1 MKSLLSA
8 QNLTK
13 RFGGLAAV
21 NDVSLDLLRNHIH
34 AVIGPNG
41 AGKSTLTNLL
51 SGDLPPTSGTVQ
63 LGGQDVTG
71 WNPEKI
77 SRQGLGRSYQ
87 KTNIFLPFTVW
98 ENVRLAAQSRQP
110 HAARWLSRATDFA
123 ALNARATR
131 AIELSGLENRKT
143 AIAGTISHG
152 EQRQLEIAMTLATEP
167 QVLLLDEP
175 LAGMGVAEAE
185 RMVALLL
192 DAQERPRHPA
202 GRTRHG
208 RGLHA
213 GRPADRDGQRQGD
226 RQRHTRRHPRRRRR
240 AGRLSGRGTL
250 MAELLIDAKGIHT
263 YYGASHIL
271 RGIDFSVARGETIGL
286 MGRNG
291 MGKSTLL
298 KSIMGLVRPRSGSV
312 AITGQDMLGRAPY
325 EISRLGIAY
334 VPEGRGI
341 FGNLSVVENLKMAA
355 RAGTRG
361 QRDWTYE
368 RVLETFPR
376 LQERLGHGGQQ
387 LSGGEQQMLTIG
399 RALMTNPD
407 VLILDEATEGLA
419 PLIAREIWRICGVIR
434 ETGISSVIVDKN
446 WKHVTQITD
455 RNIILVKGEVV
466 FEGSSAELHAR
477 PELLTQYLGV

>member
-1 MKSLLSA
+1 
-8 QNLTK
+8 
-13 RFGGLAAV
+13 
-21 NDVSLDLLRNHIH
+21 
-34 AVIGPNG
+34 
-41 AGKSTLTNLL
+41 
-51 SGDLPPTSGTVQ
+51 
-63 LGGQDVTG
+63 
-71 WNPEKI
+71 
-77 SRQGLGRSYQ
+77 
-87 KTNIFLPFTVW
+87 
-98 ENVRLAAQSRQP
+98 
-110 HAARWLSRATDFA
+110 
-123 ALNARATR
+123 
-131 AIELSGLENRKT
+131 
-143 AIAGTISHG
+143 
-152 EQRQLEIAMTLATEP
+152 
-167 QVLLLDEP
+167 
-175 LAGMGVAEAE
+175 
-185 RMVALLL
+185 
-192 DAQERPRHPA
+192 
-202 GRTRHG
+202 
-208 RGLHA
+208 
-213 GRPADRDGQRQGD
+213 
-226 RQRHTRRHPRRRRR
+226 
-240 AGRLSGRGTL
+240 
-250 MAELLIDAKGIHT
+250 MAELLIDAKSIHT

-271 RGIDFSVARGETIGL
+271 RGVSFSVARGETIGL

-298 KSIMGLVRPRSGSV
+298 KSIMGLVKPRSGTV
-312 AITGQDMLGRAPY
+312 DIVGKPMAGRAPY
-325 EISRLGIAY
+325 EISQLGIAY

-376 LQERLGHGGQQ
+376 LKERLGHGGQQ

-434 ETGISSVIVDKN
+434 ESGISSVIVDKN